1 MLEGKCE
8 NWSFQKVLS
17 FTPLENRNEQEQ
29 NKNVEKKELK
39 EMENQKSKLKRMRD
53 G

>member
-29 NKNVEKKELK
+29 NKNVKKKTKKNE
-39 EMENQKSKLKRMRD
+39 KSKIKIEKNER
-53 G
+53 